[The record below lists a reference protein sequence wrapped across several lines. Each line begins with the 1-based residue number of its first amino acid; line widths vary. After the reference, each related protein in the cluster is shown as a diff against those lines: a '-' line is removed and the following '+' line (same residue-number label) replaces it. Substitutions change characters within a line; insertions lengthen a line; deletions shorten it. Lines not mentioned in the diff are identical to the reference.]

1 MNASKP
7 MPDSEEEDM
16 EEDIEEAMPAKKLT
30 LGNRAK
36 GFRLFKTA
44 FDFFS
49 NLDPSVIRALKLKQM
64 IEEGLVPC
72 RNVFRDMKK
81 RTYDRKHSVFL

>member
-1 MNASKP
+1 

-16 EEDIEEAMPAKKLT
+16 EEAMPAKKLT

-36 GFRLFKTA
+36 GFHLFKTA

-49 NLDPSVIRALKLKQM
+49 NMGPSEIWALKVKQV

-72 RNVFRDMKK
+72 RTVFRDMKT
-81 RTYDRKHSVFL
+81 RTYDRKHNVFL

>member
-1 MNASKP
+1 MNASKAV
-7 MPDSEEEDM
+7 PDSE

-36 GFRLFKTA
+36 WFRLFKTA

-49 NLDPSVIRALKLKQM
+49 NMDPSVI
-64 IEEGLVPC
+64 
-72 RNVFRDMKK
+72 
-81 RTYDRKHSVFL
+81 

>member
-1 MNASKP
+1 MNASKVV
-7 MPDSEEEDM
+7 PDSE

-30 LGNRAK
+30 LGNQAK

-49 NLDPSVIRALKLKQM
+49 NMDPSVIWALKLKQM
-64 IEEGLVPC
+64 IEEGLVLY
-72 RNVFRDMKK
+72 RTITQ
-81 RTYDRKHSVFL
+81 TYDRKHSVFL